1 MQIKFVRIVLTLFRT
16 YRFFKKYFSKK
27 EYIMKGKVKWYNIKQ
42 GYGFVNGED
51 GRDVFI
57 HKSDIPFWTIYLKK
71 GDKIEYTKEK
81 TYKGVKAKNLKII

>member
-1 MQIKFVRIVLTLFRT
+1 
-16 YRFFKKYFSKK
+16 
-27 EYIMKGKVKWYNIKQ
+27 MKGKVIWHSVKQ

-51 GRDVFI
+51 GKDVFV